1 MLGNL
6 VNFGAIVVGSL
17 IGLIVKKAIKDEHK
31 NSLQKALGIAVII
44 IGLNGVLTNMLS
56 LSKNTDGSFSG
67 VLSSSGE
74 LLLIASLVIGTFVG
88 SLLKIEERFNGLA
101 DAVEKK
107 FKLTG
112 FASGFVYSTILYC
125 VGSMAILGGIQDGL
139 GNPSIL
145 YTKAIL
151 DGVNAVLLTSTMGI
165 GVIFS
170 SIVVFVYQLIFV
182 LLGKFGLDYILAG
195 ELMTQFSFVGY
206 AIIMAIGLNF
216 IISNKIKTAN
226 MLPSML
232 VPIIWHYL
240 VVLFY
245 IIFPAL
251 A

>member
-6 VNFGAIVVGSL
+6 VNFGAIVIGSL
-17 IGLIVKKAIKDEHK
+17 LGLLFKKAIREEHK
-31 NSLQKALGIAVII
+31 TALHKALGLAVII
-44 IGLNGVLTNMLS
+44 IGLNGVITNMVTLV
-56 LSKNTDGSFSG
+56 KNGDAFSG
-67 VLSSSGE
+67 TLSSSGE

-88 SLLKIEERFNGLA
+88 SLLKIEDRFNGLA
-101 DAVEKK
+101 EKVETR
-107 FKLTG
+107 FKMTG
-112 FASGFVYSTILYC
+112 FAQGFVYSTILYC

-139 GNPSIL
+139 GDPSIL

-151 DGVNAVLLTSTMGI
+151 DGINAVLLTSTMGI

-170 SIVVFVYQLIFV
+170 SVVVFVYQLIFV
-182 LLGKFGLDYILAG
+182 LLGKFGLSNVLTG
-195 ELMTQFSFVGY
+195 ELMSQFSFVGY

-216 IISNKIKTAN
+216 ILTEKIKTAN

-240 VVLFY
+240 VILFNL
-245 IIFPAL
+245 IFPAL

>member
-6 VNFGAIVVGSL
+6 VNFGAIIIGSL
-17 IGLIVKKAIKDEHK
+17 LGLVFKKAIKEEHK
-31 NSLQKALGIAVII
+31 TALNKALGIAVII
-44 IGLNGVLTNMLS
+44 IGLNGVITSMITLVSSGEAFTGALT
-56 LSKNTDGSFSG
+56 
-67 VLSSSGE
+67 SSGE

-101 DAVEKK
+101 NKVEQK
-107 FKLTG
+107 FKMTG
-112 FASGFVYSTILYC
+112 FAQGFVYSSILYC

-151 DGVNAVLLTSTMGI
+151 DGINAVLLTSTMGI

-170 SIVVFVYQLIFV
+170 SILVFVYQLIFV
-182 LLGKFGLDYILAG
+182 ILGKFGLGYILTG
-195 ELMTQFSFVGY
+195 TLMSQFSFVGY

-216 IISNKIKTAN
+216 IIPDKIKTAN
-226 MLPSML
+226 MLPSMF
-232 VPIIWHYL
+232 VPIIWHYM
-240 VVLFY
+240 VVVFY
-245 IIFPAL
+245 LIFPAL